1 LKHDTLVSEYK
12 TSLNKS
18 QELRK
23 LFVVLNLLTIN
34 IISNVYLSRDRT
46 INLDRKKKRD
56 ITINCLLS
64 KCL

>member
-1 LKHDTLVSEYK
+1 MKHDTLVSEYK